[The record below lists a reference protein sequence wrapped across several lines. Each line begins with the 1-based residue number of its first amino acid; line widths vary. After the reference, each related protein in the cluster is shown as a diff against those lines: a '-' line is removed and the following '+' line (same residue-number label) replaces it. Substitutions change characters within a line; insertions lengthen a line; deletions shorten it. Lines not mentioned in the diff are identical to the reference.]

1 MSTDIRQGGATS
13 GSVGT
18 LLAEAQSLGQAGRY
32 GEALALFD
40 QILLHHTDHVE
51 ALNGAGAVA
60 WQGGDVGRAL
70 EYLDKAMCAHPNHP
84 QAYLNLGVILEHH
97 GRLDEAG
104 NAYKAALQ
112 ANPNL
117 TRAHLNLGNALLG
130 LGQNTDAVA
139 AFDQALLLEPA
150 NTDALNNKALALKA
164 AGQMDAAEA
173 TLRIA
178 VVVDPHSEQSWTN
191 LGLVLRLGGKPEEA
205 LQAYNQA
212 LKINPTS
219 IKAQNNLAVL
229 HRWDGRLDA
238 AEAVCRSLLTVHP
251 NVVEVLN
258 NLGDILQA
266 QGKIEEAQEAF
277 ERVLSI
283 APNHPEGHHNLA
295 VLMLLK
301 GDFEKGWKHYEWRWL
316 AKEFPSERRNFPQP
330 LWTGEPL
337 AGKSILLYV
346 EQGLGDA
353 LQFVRYAPLVH
364 ALGGN
369 VIIECPPSLTRLFET
384 VVDVAQVV
392 SRGEEL
398 PVFDVQCP
406 FLSLP
411 GLLSPSVERIP
422 ATVPYLGVSE
432 ADAQVWQERL
442 KDVGGLKVGLVWAGS
457 PHHTNDRE
465 RSIALK
471 KLISLAGVQGCTFIN
486 LQIGSSAEQV
496 QEVDWPMIDCS
507 THISDYADTAA
518 LVAQLDLVITVDT
531 SVAHVAG
538 ALNIPVW
545 VMLPHAPD
553 WRWQLERSDTPWY
566 PSMTLYRQPKR
577 GDWQSVIAGVKN
589 DLHLRVNE
597 A

>member
-1 MSTDIRQGGATS
+1 M
-13 GSVGT
+13 
-18 LLAEAQSLGQAGRY
+18 LMAEAQLLSQTGRY

-40 QILLHHTDHVE
+40 RILLQHSDHIE
-51 ALNGAGAVA
+51 ALNGAGAAA

-70 EYLDKAMCAHPNHP
+70 EYLDKAMCEHPNHP

-97 GRLDEAG
+97 GRLDEAV

-117 TRAHLNLGNALLG
+117 MRAQLNLGNALLG
-130 LGQNTDAVA
+130 LGQNMDAVA
-139 AFDQALLLEPA
+139 AFDQALMTDPA

-164 AGQMDAAEA
+164 AGQMDAAEIC
-173 TLRIA
+173 LQKA
-178 VVVDPHSEQSWTN
+178 VDANPQSEQSWTN

-205 LQAYNQA
+205 LQAYGQA
-212 LKINPTS
+212 VKINPAS

-229 HRWDGRLDA
+229 HRWEGRLDE
-238 AEAVCRSLLTVHP
+238 AETVCRSLLTAHP
-251 NVVEVLN
+251 DVVEVLN

-266 QGKIEEAQEAF
+266 QGKIEEAQTAF
-277 ERVLSI
+277 ERVLALS
-283 APNHPEGHHNLA
+283 PNHPEGHHNLA

-301 GDFEKGWKHYEWRWL
+301 GDFENGWKHYEWRWL

-337 AGKSILLYV
+337 AGKTILLYV

-364 ALGGN
+364 ALGGT
-369 VIIECPPSLTRLFET
+369 VILECPPSLTRLFET
-384 VVDVAQVV
+384 VSDVAHVV

-411 GLLSPSVERIP
+411 GLLSPSSERIP
-422 ATVPYLGVSE
+422 AVVPYLGVSD
-432 ADAQVWQERL
+432 ADAQVWQNRL

-471 KLISLAGVQGCTFIN
+471 NLAPLSDVQGCTFIN
-486 LQIGSSAEQV
+486 LQIGSSAAQLH
-496 QEVDWPMIDCS
+496 EVDWTIIDY
-507 THISDYADTAA
+507 TAHISDYADTAA
-518 LVAQLDLVITVDT
+518 LVGQLDLVITVDT

-545 VMLPHAPD
+545 VLLPHAPD
-553 WRWQLERSDTPWY
+553 WRWQLKRSDTPWY

-577 GDWQSVIAGVKN
+577 GDWLSVIARVKS
-589 DLHLRVNE
+589 DLRLREQKN
-597 A
+597 